1 MPINGL
7 PADSR
12 CTSSFGIAE
21 LHMGE
26 GFPDLMRRAD
36 EALYLAKNAGRDC
49 VRVSTGPADG
59 LALVKIGQPRISG
72 RG

>member
-1 MPINGL
+1 
-7 PADSR
+7 
-12 CTSSFGIAE
+12 
-21 LHMGE
+21 MGE